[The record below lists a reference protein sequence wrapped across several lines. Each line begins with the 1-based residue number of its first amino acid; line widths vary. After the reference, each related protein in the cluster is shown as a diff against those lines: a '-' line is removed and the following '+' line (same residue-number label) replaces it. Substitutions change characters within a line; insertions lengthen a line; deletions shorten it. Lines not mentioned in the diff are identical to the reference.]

1 MDPISNLKL
10 SELSKALTTK
20 KAAQEILANF
30 LRSISLAQLNV
41 NQLNYRSQHLI
52 SKSLLPSDFKDWI
65 PFESTGNGNCLFKT
79 FNYHL
84 CC

>member
-1 MDPISNLKL
+1 MDRIRNLQL

-20 KAAQEILANF
+20 KAAQEILAKF
-30 LRSISLAQLNV
+30 LPSISQAQLNV

-65 PFESTGNGNCLFKT
+65 PFESTGNGNFLF
-79 FNYHL
+79 NSV
-84 CC
+84 